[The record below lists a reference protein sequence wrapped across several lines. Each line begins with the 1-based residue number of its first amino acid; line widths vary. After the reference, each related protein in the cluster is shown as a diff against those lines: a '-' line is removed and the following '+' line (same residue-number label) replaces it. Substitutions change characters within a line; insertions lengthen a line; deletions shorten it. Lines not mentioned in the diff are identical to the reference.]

1 MDKERKSRG
10 RNGAGISLRMQF
22 GILFFLMMIG
32 TILLG
37 YLINGL
43 FLEEY
48 YVSVRT
54 SDLVRVYDMLLPAEK
69 DEEGEEID
77 PREEL
82 VRQLLEYKTY
92 KYMSFELRERE
103 HSSQGVWVR
112 RQSIPRQVQQAYLS
126 K

>member
-43 FLEEY
+43 FLEKY

-54 SDLVRVYDMLLPAEK
+54 SDLVRVYDMLLTAEK
-69 DEEGEEID
+69 QDLLDSDEFDETLQEAL
-77 PREEL
+77 RRSN
-82 VRQLLEYKTY
+82 VSLLILDSSTKTD
-92 KYMSFELRERE
+92 KVWSADETLMIERLYAVAAKR
-103 HSSQGVWVR
+103 ST
-112 RQSIPRQVQQAYLS
+112 
-126 K
+126 